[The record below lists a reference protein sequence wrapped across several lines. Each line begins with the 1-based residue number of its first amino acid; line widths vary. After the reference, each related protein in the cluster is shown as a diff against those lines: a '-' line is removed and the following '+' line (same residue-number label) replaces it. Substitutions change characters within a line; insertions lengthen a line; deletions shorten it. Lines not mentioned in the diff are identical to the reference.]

1 MRISLLIK
9 TNHPDQSS
17 PKHYAQRRWFFSK
30 TSWKKAYFTTQMSWS
45 GRPVLALESAP
56 SLLVNVRL
64 RQMQLYLLPFLI
76 NVNFVEKKNYLH
88 KSNMIYIVKREG
100 LYQNKGN
107 SSLNCNC
114 KIGYYCFPFN
124 FRCRCNVCL
133 YYGLLLHVFNNQQKS
148 D

>member
-1 MRISLLIK
+1 MVFQQNLLEKGIFHHQNVRCSHGPAGQFSL
-9 TNHPDQSS
+9 
-17 PKHYAQRRWFFSK
+17 
-30 TSWKKAYFTTQMSWS
+30 
-45 GRPVLALESAP
+45 LESAP

-64 RQMQLYLLPFLI
+64 RLIQLNLLPFLI
-76 NVNFVEKKNYLH
+76 NVNFVEKKKLH

>member
-1 MRISLLIK
+1 MVFQQNLLEKGIFHYQNARCSHGPAGLFSL
-9 TNHPDQSS
+9 
-17 PKHYAQRRWFFSK
+17 
-30 TSWKKAYFTTQMSWS
+30 
-45 GRPVLALESAP
+45 LESAP
-56 SLLVNVRL
+56 SLWVNVRL
-64 RQMQLYLLPFLI
+64 RLIQLNLLPFLI
-76 NVNFVEKKNYLH
+76 NVNFVEKKKNYLH
-88 KSNMIYIVKREG
+88 KGNMIYIVKRED

-133 YYGLLLHVFNNQQKS
+133 YYGLLLPVLNNQQKS

>member
-1 MRISLLIK
+1 MVFQQNLLEKDIFHYQNVRCSHGPAGQFSL
-9 TNHPDQSS
+9 
-17 PKHYAQRRWFFSK
+17 
-30 TSWKKAYFTTQMSWS
+30 
-45 GRPVLALESAP
+45 LESAP
-56 SLLVNVRL
+56 SLWVNVRL
-64 RQMQLYLLPFLI
+64 RLIQLNLLPFLI
-76 NVNFVEKKNYLH
+76 NVNFVEKKSYLH

-100 LYQNKGN
+100 LYQNKAN

-133 YYGLLLHVFNNQQKS
+133 YYGLLLHVLNNQQKS